1 MISSDLDVIK
11 YLEANADRI
20 KNASGELSALNTS
33 KIVGIHNRVTARE
46 YNIDTEQ
53 LATKLL
59 SLEAK
64 IEF

>member
-1 MISSDLDVIK
+1 MISSDPDVIK

-20 KNASGELSALNTS
+20 KNASGGLSAINTS
-33 KIVGIHNRVTARE
+33 KIVGIHNRVIARE

>member
-1 MISSDLDVIK
+1 MISSDLDVIQ

-33 KIVGIHNRVTARE
+33 KIVGIHNRITECE
-46 YNIDTEQ
+46 YEIDTEK

-59 SLEAK
+59 LLEAK

>member
-1 MISSDLDVIK
+1 MISSDPDVIQ
-11 YLEANADRI
+11 YLKANVDRI

-33 KIVGIHNRVTARE
+33 KIVGIHNRITARE
-46 YNIDTEQ
+46 YKIDTEK

>member
-1 MISSDLDVIK
+1 MISSDPDVIK

-33 KIVGIHNRVTARE
+33 KIVGIHNRITARE
-46 YNIDTEQ
+46 YKIDTEK

-59 SLEAK
+59 LLESK